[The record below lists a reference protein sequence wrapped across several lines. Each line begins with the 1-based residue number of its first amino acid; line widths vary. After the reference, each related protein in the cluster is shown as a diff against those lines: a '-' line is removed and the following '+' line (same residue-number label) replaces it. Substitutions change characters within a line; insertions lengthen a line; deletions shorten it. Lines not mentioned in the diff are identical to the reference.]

1 MARTLQ
7 PQRDMEIL
15 QTSFYEEVTE
25 WGQTSSSQQEEEI
38 AFFFYQNEQ
47 NESSVANVEACD
59 QCDLAVIVDKAS
71 DFDSDSDSDCD
82 NSFVMSNISATNQV
96 CRQSKFNAS
105 SPIMTS
111 QVNVLPLYEM
121 YQDEAMSRVPQPQYE
136 IETLEK
142 ISSLFQEVTEWI
154 CSASQQE
161 EEVASFV
168 YQNEHIEPKT
178 DATYGRVD
186 LSIVVDDHFDTDSK
200 NSDDDDLTK
209 INQVYLHET

>member
-47 NESSVANVEACD
+47 NDLSVANVEACD
-59 QCDLAVIVDKAS
+59 QCDLAVIVDKPS
-71 DFDSDSDSDCD
+71 DTDSDCD

-105 SPIMTS
+105 SSLMTS

-121 YQDEAMSRVPQPQYE
+121 YQDEAISRVPQPQYK

-154 CSASQQE
+154 CSSSQQE
-161 EEVASFV
+161 EEVAFFV
-168 YQNEHIEPKT
+168 YQNEHVEPT
-178 DATYGRVD
+178 DATNGRVD